1 VAAEIKR
8 ETGLD
13 TKLLIGGSGEFTVW
27 LGEKLIAEKKLGVF
41 PETSAVIAAVKAATS
56 SSAT

>member
-13 TKLLIGGSGEFTVW
+13 AELLVGGSGEFTVW
-27 LGEKLIAEKKLGVF
+27 LDDKLLAEKKMGVF
-41 PETSAVIAAVKAATS
+41 PDAARVVAAVKAAT
-56 SSAT
+56 AT